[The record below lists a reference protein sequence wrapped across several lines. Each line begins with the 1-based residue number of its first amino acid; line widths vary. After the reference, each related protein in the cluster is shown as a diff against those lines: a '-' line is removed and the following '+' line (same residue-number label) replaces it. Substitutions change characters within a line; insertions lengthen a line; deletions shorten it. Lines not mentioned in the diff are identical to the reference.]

1 MSNKIYNFDDFVN
14 ESYLNE
20 GFIPWLKKNVI
31 DQLSGWT
38 KSFYQA
44 LANGL
49 IKTIPSGPK
58 KGKPVAMLFIPE
70 NGPID
75 KQMEEFYG
83 KKVFN
88 ESQEIEEAVI
98 PQEYP
103 EEDQSVRNV
112 NAEDLMEDIRDLYES
127 KVSGGRAKPIFIY
140 GAPGIGKTQ
149 IVTEVVKSL
158 GISQLNLDLQFMSPE
173 DFIGVPSQYD
183 IQKPEYIEV
192 EDKKTGFLQKI
203 VKDFGSGFTRSNPPS
218 NLPRDNGQNGKGGL
232 IFLDEANRANPVTL
246 KALMQFVQMGR
257 IGEYQLPSKWIIVA
271 AGNRPS
277 EAEVAEFDFAFADRF
292 VIVNYVSELGINDEG
307 EFEKGWSK
315 WASSSGK
322 IIPELI
328 YFLADNREL
337 FHRLDTEK
345 KLLNFPTPRSWT
357 DGALILGDYMRN
369 KGLSSWRDAPST
381 KIKNIFFD
389 QVGPQAA
396 GKFGDFLDILRKA
409 TDSDIEEMLTDP
421 DKARVIP
428 EFKKEKRFL
437 FGLIQALINKVP
449 NGDPE
454 KLLNMVKYISRY
466 GQFEIVSWLV
476 KRIYDKFPEFGKY
489 EPAYKDEPGWEFRKK
504 AVDIIVQ
511 GKKEQGL

>member
-1 MSNKIYNFDDFVN
+1 MGNKIYNFDDFVN
-14 ESYLNE
+14 ESYVNE
-20 GFIPWLKKNVI
+20 GLFSWLKKNVM
-31 DQLSGWT
+31 DRLTGWS
-38 KSFYQA
+38 KSFYQLLNNDA
-44 LANGL
+44 
-49 IKTIPSGPK
+49 IKKIPSGPK

-75 KQMEEFYG
+75 KQMAEFYG
-83 KKVFN
+83 TKAN
-88 ESQEIEEAVI
+88 ESQEIEEAVVDL
-98 PQEYP
+98 EYS
-103 EEDQSVRNV
+103 EDDGSVRNI
-112 NAEDLMEDIRDLYES
+112 NAEDLMEEIKDLYQS
-127 KVSGGRAKPIFIY
+127 KISGGRAKPIFIY

-149 IVTEVVKSL
+149 IVGQAASDL
-158 GISQLNLDLQFMSPE
+158 GIEVLELDLQFMNPE
-173 DFIGVPSQYD
+173 DFIGVPVQVD
-183 IQKPEYIEV
+183 IKKPEFSE
-192 EDKKTGFLQKI
+192 EWDRTTGEKTVV
-203 VKDFGSGFTRSNPPS
+203 VKDYGAGFTRSNPPS
-218 NLPRDNGQNGKGGL
+218 ILPRDNGANGKGGL
-232 IFLDEANRANPVTL
+232 IFLDEANRANPIVL
-246 KALMQFVQMGR
+246 RSLMQFVQMGR
-257 IGEYQLPSKWIIVA
+257 IGDYKLPSKWIIVA

-292 VIVNYVSELGINDEG
+292 VIVNYVPELGVDNETGLITG
-307 EFEKGWSK
+307 GWAK

-345 KLLNFPTPRSWT
+345 KVLNFPTPRSWT

-369 KGLSSWRDAPST
+369 KGLSSWRDVPAT

-396 GKFGDFLDILRKA
+396 GKFGEFLDILRKA
-409 TDSDIEEMLTDP
+409 TASDIEEMLTDP
-421 DKARVIP
+421 DGARIIP
-428 EFKKEKRFL
+428 EFRKEKRFI

-449 NGDPE
+449 DGDPE

-466 GQFEIVSWLV
+466 GQFEILTWLQ

-504 AVDIIVQ
+504 AVNIIVQ